1 MTVKKFRLTKK
12 RLILLSILALLVIA
26 ALIYTRP
33 MTVEQLVG
41 LNLDRS
47 VAITAEYRIGPA
59 PPSDSDEPL
68 FTELTLTPED
78 PEFEQLLA
86 LFQGRT
92 FRRTL
97 GNLLPHGKTRTC
109 APTEEEFWW
118 NLDFCSGVPVRLPDG
133 STVKHALLHVDN
145 FYGLLEI
152 NGLGNTL
159 RCTTQHKNAWL
170 AEVVEILSAAET
182 AKQ

>member
-1 MTVKKFRLTKK
+1 MKTKKFQFTKK

-47 VAITAEYRIGPA
+47 VAITAEYRIGRA

-97 GNLLPHGKTRTC
+97 GNLLPQAKVRTY
-109 APTEEEFWW
+109 APTEKEFWW
-118 NLDFCSGVPVRLPDG
+118 ELTFCSDTPIEFPDG
-133 STVKHALLHVDN
+133 SIAKSALLHVDN

-170 AEVVEILSAAET
+170 AEVVNVLSAASE
-182 AKQ
+182 